1 MTMAAVVKPRSPRAA
16 LAATFR
22 QKVSAF
28 SRVIGAM
35 KLTDAPPSTQSTNT
49 SQSPAISRSVG

>member
-1 MTMAAVVKPRSPRAA
+1 MNVRASAARSPRAA

-22 QKVSAF
+22 QKASAF
-28 SRVIGAM
+28 SLVIGAM
-35 KLTDAPPSTQSTNT
+35 KLTDAPPSTQSINT